1 MQAYAPAVTTTPVVT
16 PHDRRSSGYSNPRKN
31 NSSSSG
37 ASVTPNATIRYAPV
51 ASLKNLSTGS
61 DLGIGIHREANST
74 TAAKM
79 IPERKKPRAAG
90 PGQFQRIA
98 VQKLSSDLP
107 RTSAIMKTITMGYA
121 ASCDPMTTMGFVA
134 RSPTDA

>member
-1 MQAYAPAVTTTPVVT
+1 MQANAPPVTTTPT
-16 PHDRRSSGYSNPRKN
+16 PHDRRSKGYNIPRKN

-37 ASVTPNATIRYAPV
+37 ARVIPNPAIRYAPV

-74 TAAKM
+74 TAAKK
-79 IPERKKPRAAG
+79 IPERTKPRAAG

-107 RTSAIMKTITMGYA
+107 RTSAIMKTI
-121 ASCDPMTTMGFVA
+121 
-134 RSPTDA
+134 